1 VASQRL
7 IDIRGVTKIF
17 RSDLFKRP
25 KHALCG
31 VDLSV
36 EEGEIFGFLGPNGAG
51 KTTTIKILLGLI
63 RPTSGQGTLLG
74 RRFGSVAA
82 RQDLGFLPDS
92 PNFHRY
98 LTARELLEFHGRLHG
113 LAGADLAGRID
124 EVLERVRLAPEARGR
139 QLRTFSRGMLQRTG
153 IAAAI
158 LHRPRL
164 VILDEPMN
172 GLDPLGRHQFRDLI
186 LQLKGEGATV
196 LLSSH
201 VLADIE
207 STADRV
213 AILHE
218 GRVVRCGALDDIL
231 SREGRAVEIHFEVD
245 PSAIPALN
253 RELDALRPGSRG
265 WIGLAG
271 DPEEATRMVR
281 AVLDAGGC
289 LLGYQPHRIT
299 LEEFFVQQI
308 ADSTASG
315 EPSSAPSSAPAPA
328 SGPATAPAPSSSAA
342 PRPGRRTPTYPA
354 EIHQVPTGLPKD
366 KEVRS

>member
-1 VASQRL
+1 VAIERL
-7 IDIRGVTKIF
+7 IDVRQITKVF

-25 KHALCG
+25 KRALRG
-31 VDLSV
+31 VDLAV

-63 RPTSGQGTLLG
+63 RPNSGQGTLLG
-74 RRFGSVAA
+74 RPLGSVEA
-82 RQDLGFLPDS
+82 RRDLGFLPDS

-113 LAGADLAGRID
+113 LAGADLSGRIN
-124 EVLERVRLAPEARGR
+124 EVLERVQLAGDARDR

-153 IAAAI
+153 IAAAV

-186 LQLKGEGATV
+186 LQLKGEGTTV

-213 AILHE
+213 AILNE
-218 GRVVRCGALDDIL
+218 GRILRCGALDEIL
-231 SREGRAVEIHFEVD
+231 SRDDRSVEIHFEVE
-245 PSAIPALN
+245 PSALPALT

-271 DPEEATRMVR
+271 DPDEATRIVR
-281 AVLDAGGC
+281 AVLDAGGR
-289 LLGYQPHRIT
+289 LLGYHPHRIT
-299 LEEFFVQQI
+299 LEEFFVQQVM
-308 ADSTASG
+308 ADSASG
-315 EPSSAPSSAPAPA
+315 PPAPTPTPAPA
-328 SGPATAPAPSSSAA
+328 AAPEPAS
-342 PRPGRRTPTYPA
+342 PRPGRKTPTYPVN
-354 EIHQVPTGLPKD
+354 IHQMPSAPRAD
-366 KEVRS
+366 KETRS